1 MLTMPVVLYPTLLW
15 LALLTLV
22 IPIVIHLLSQSRAR
36 LVKFSLVGFIQSA
49 AVAQMTQLRL
59 TERILLAL
67 RLGLLLLGALL
78 LAHLVWPPEAVAPR
92 THVLV
97 TQDWL
102 AHASAQQKKV
112 VLSRL
117 DNAKLTY
124 LDPAEPFGHSTSNAR
139 QLLNSQG
146 WPAHKNTGNNLWLGL
161 FDYTRELGQNDVLS
175 VYVTDRLQ
183 QFSGQRLPIRPPLD
197 WHILKVPLDTSEQLT
212 MNLLV
217 IYTSQQQNS
226 VTYLRGAMN
235 ALEQQNSITVKVTYT
250 QQDAVSVDSRQL
262 NDADWVAYLS
272 DQPLDDLLM
281 AYVQQGGKLLITA
294 AQADQSGHWSARR
307 PDSEASITISQLGKP
322 ALPHNI
328 VARLAQ
334 NKLWQTL
341 DGQDVLKQYY
351 FGQGQILAWH
361 SRFTPKWNSLV
372 TQLDFPMTLN
382 SLLFGGLAEQANLA
396 NGRLSPEQI
405 RYTEPPKHGVS
416 PAYITKSQV
425 TTVSPSWTRLLLVL
439 LVIVF
444 CAERIMAQRFGT
456 SKKQQVD
463 GT

>member
-1 MLTMPVVLYPTLLW
+1 VPAMPVVLYPTLLW
-15 LALLTLV
+15 LGLLTLV
-22 IPIVIHLLSQSRAR
+22 IPIIIHLLSQNRAR
-36 LVKFSLVGFIQSA
+36 LIKFSLVGFIQSA
-49 AVAQMTQLRL
+49 TVAQMTQLRL

-67 RLGLLLLGALL
+67 RLALLLLGALL
-78 LAHLVWPPEAVAPR
+78 LAHLVWPPQADAPK

-112 VLSRL
+112 LAGSL
-117 DNAKLTY
+117 NEAKFTY
-124 LDPAEPFGHSTSNAR
+124 LDPANPFVRRTLTAQ

-146 WPAHKNTGNNLWLGL
+146 WPAQKDTGTNLWLGL
-161 FDYTRELGQNDVLS
+161 FNYSRNLSENDGLS
-175 VYVTDRLQ
+175 VYTTDRLQ
-183 QFSGQRLPIRPPLD
+183 QFSGQRLPITPPLD
-197 WHILKVPLDTSEQLT
+197 WHILQVPQGTRGPLT

-217 IYTSQQQNS
+217 IYTLQQQNS

-235 ALEQQNSITVKVTYT
+235 ALEQQSGITVKVTYA
-250 QQDAVSVDSRQL
+250 QQDAVPVDSQPL
-262 NDADWVAYLS
+262 DDADWVAYLS
-272 DQPLDDLLM
+272 DQPPDDLLM

-307 PDSEASITISQLGKP
+307 PGSDTSITISQLGDP
-322 ALPHNI
+322 ALPQPI
-328 VARLAQ
+328 FAGLPQDR
-334 NKLWQTL
+334 LWQTL

-361 SRFTPKWNSLV
+361 SRFTPKWNNLV
-372 TQLDFPMTLN
+372 TQLDFPMIVN
-382 SLLFGGLAEQANLA
+382 GLLLGELAEQANLA

-405 RYTEPPKHGVS
+405 RHSEPPKHAVS
-416 PAYITKSQV
+416 PAYLTKTQV
-425 TTVSPSWTRLLLVL
+425 TTEPGSWTRLLLVL
-439 LVIVF
+439 LVGVF